1 MEFPSNSGPSSGAG
15 EQILTVAQLTRHIKQ
30 LLEQQVGAC
39 WIRGEISNLRSV
51 ASGHHYFTLK
61 DSDAQLSAVAFR
73 GNAGGFLP
81 VLQEG
86 RQVLAFGD
94 VTVYEARG
102 NYQLI
107 VRHMMDD
114 GVGRIQQEFER
125 LKRKLSGEGLFDADR
140 KQPLPAVPTKVAF
153 LTSPTGAAIQDFR
166 SNLLDKGWTGEI
178 YVIPAIVQG
187 VDASASLLA
196 GLAVARQIPGL
207 ELLVLGRGG
216 GSLED
221 LACFNDE
228 ELVRAVADFPL
239 PIISAVGHEID
250 FVLTD
255 FAADLRAETP
265 TAAASHIFQG
275 FLNFQQRTQNAC
287 IRLQQMM
294 EQEMSIRRREHHHLL
309 QRLQSLK
316 PQRLIESSSQRLDE
330 LTARFLS
337 VFQRAVQ
344 DKQRHLQE
352 EFRQLCHYSPVG
364 RLPLLQARIQHAG
377 GRLNSTAIHQ
387 FESYRHQ
394 FDALQTRLETASL
407 SRTLARGFSIVTDG
421 DGMVVPRASGLASGD
436 RLCNRFIDGEV
447 TSKVE

>member
-1 MEFPSNSGPSSGAG
+1 MEFQSNNCSPSGAG
-15 EQILTVAQLTRHIKQ
+15 EQILTVTQLTRQIKQ
-30 LLEQQVGAC
+30 LLQQQVGTC

-107 VRHMMDD
+107 VRQMMDD

-125 LKRKLSGEGLFDADR
+125 LKRKLSAEGLFDKDR
-140 KQPLPAVPTKVAF
+140 KQTLPPVPARIAF

-187 VDASASLLA
+187 ADAPSSLLA
-196 GLAVARQIPGL
+196 GLAVAEEIPGL

-228 ELVRAVADFPL
+228 KLVRAVADFPL

-255 FAADLRAETP
+255 FAADFRAETP
-265 TAAASHIFQG
+265 TSAASQIFQS
-275 FLNFQQRTQNAC
+275 FLDFQQRTQNAYN
-287 IRLQQMM
+287 RLLQITG
-294 EQEMSIRRREHHHLL
+294 QEISARWREHHHLL
-309 QRLQSLK
+309 QRLHSLR
-316 PQRLIESSSQRLDE
+316 PQRLIESSAQRLDE
-330 LTARFLS
+330 MTARFLS
-337 VFQRAVQ
+337 IFQRSVQ

-352 EFRQLCHYSPVG
+352 GFRQLCHYSPAG
-364 RLPLLQARIQHAG
+364 ILPLLQARVQHASD
-377 GRLNSTAIHQ
+377 RLNIKVTHQ
-387 FESYRHQ
+387 FESYYNQ
-394 FDALQTRLETASL
+394 FDALKTRLETASL
-407 SRTLARGFSIVTDG
+407 SRTLARGFSIAMNAE
-421 DGMVVPRASGLASGD
+421 GMVVTRASSLAPGD
-436 RLCNRFIDGEV
+436 LLCTRFIDGEV
-447 TSKVE
+447 TSRME